1 MISTQ
6 ARNTYAEV
14 YIIFKKLNLLSLLP
28 ENISK
33 KLLQEKNNEHSFNFD
48 INMPFSEQIQNIS
61 TKAMISYLYIK
72 YISDDISEKKYLLNK
87 FKEKEL
93 ERIKTLNLQNAN
105 ELNMEDLFESSQ
117 TLSFSNNNNENS
129 IDNIDNSK
137 HLLKQKE
144 TIFQKFI
151 NKIKAFLK
159 R

>member
-6 ARNTYAEV
+6 ARNTYTEV

-33 KLLQEKNNEHSFNFD
+33 KLLQEKNNEHSFDFD
-48 INMPFSEQIQNIS
+48 INMPFSAQIQNIS

-105 ELNMEDLFESSQ
+105 ELNMEDLFENSK
-117 TLSFSNNNNENS
+117 TLSFNKDNNENNIDK
-129 IDNIDNSK
+129 IDNPKD
-137 HLLKQKE
+137 LLKQKE

-151 NKIKAFLK
+151 NKIKAFFK